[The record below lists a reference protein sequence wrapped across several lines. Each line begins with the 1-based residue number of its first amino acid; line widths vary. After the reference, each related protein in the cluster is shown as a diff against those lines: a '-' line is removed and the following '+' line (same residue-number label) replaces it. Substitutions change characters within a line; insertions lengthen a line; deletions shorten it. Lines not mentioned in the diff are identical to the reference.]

1 MIIHLESGTCPSGI
15 DHIDLNKSAAMCHQW
30 KAYLDKEYRVDLLER
45 RDLESEYYE
54 AVYPFECPGCD
65 SYFTKLSGLFQH
77 VCSKACH
84 QDLHSGKIDKLVR
97 WLEVRHNA
105 DGSE

>member
-1 MIIHLESGTCPSGI
+1 MIIHLESGACPSGI
-15 DHIDLNKSAAMCHQW
+15 NYIDLNESAAMCYQW
-30 KAYLDKEYRVDLLER
+30 KAYLDEDYRADLLHR

-54 AVYPFECPGCD
+54 AVSPFECPGCD
-65 SYFTKLSGLFQH
+65 SYFTKLSALFQH
-77 VCSKACH
+77 VCNKACN
-84 QDLHSGKIDKLVR
+84 QDLHSGTMMKLVR